1 LAGAQILL
9 EGTERGV
16 LTNAQGRFRFEGIQR
31 SQVTLQVVMIG
42 YQTATQTVAAGN
54 ADVVIVL
61 RERAVELDELV
72 VTGTTGAV
80 QKRALGNTVA
90 TLDAAATMRVA
101 PAVSLSEL
109 LTAKT
114 PGLSIRPAGGA
125 GVGARLKIRGTASLT
140 LDTQPLVYIDGVR
153 ADNAVATGPGIQG
166 GGVSS
171 RLNDINPEDIES
183 IEIIKGPAAAT
194 LYGTE
199 ASSGV
204 IQIITK
210 KGRPGDMTVGMVIR
224 QGINWFP
231 NPEGVFPLNWYKG
244 PETGGELRSLNVIQQ
259 ETDEGRNVFRNGYS
273 QGYSL
278 SLQGGTAQVG
288 YYFSGD
294 FDRTE
299 GYDPSNLSSRYAG
312 RTNLSLSPHPTI
324 DLNANLGLTV
334 IRTRLGR
341 EESPTNSIYGAAV
354 RGNPRYLD
362 TPSRGFY
369 TMPPEVINSI
379 YFVNQDVDRFITSVQ
394 ATHRP
399 LSWLTERLAFGVDFV
414 KEANS
419 VLVPNLTPDLARFI
433 SATAAKGS
441 KSVDLRNATNTTVD
455 YGATATWPLLS
466 NWSGKTSVGFQYYR
480 KFLGIVSASGQQFP
494 APGVTTVGS
503 AAIRLGSDDYVE
515 NVTVGTYV
523 QQEFSL
529 GNRLFLTGAVRAD
542 DNSAFGKDFNIQ
554 VYPKVSA
561 SWVLSEEPFWSLDAL
576 DVFRLRAAFGES
588 GQQPDAFAAIRTF
601 APVTGTSDLP
611 AASPQ
616 SLGNSELGPERGQEL
631 EAGFEASLLDNRLG
645 IDFTFYHQV
654 TKDAILLAPVAP
666 SSGFPGSR
674 FINAGEVR
682 NQGAELLLTA
692 QTARWN
698 RGGLDVTVNLSTNDS
713 KIISLNGLGPIGTT
727 GTAPGGPT
735 AEHREGY
742 APWSFFVKKVV
753 SAELNPDGTTRN
765 ALCDGGPSNNHQP
778 VPCAGAPTVYIGK
791 LDPSFQGSVAPVIT
805 LFDRLRIR
813 ALVDFQTGRTNF
825 AENDWARCSIYRICR
840 ENVAPTEFSPERI
853 AEVQLA
859 GSSLERSIY
868 YVNADFA
875 KLRELSLSYSLPDD
889 VAGRVGAR
897 NGTVTVAGR
906 NLHTW
911 TSWPQFDP
919 ESTKLGL
926 IGGFDQAIAPP
937 MSVFMLTVNLTF

>member
-1 LAGAQILL
+1 MADYGTNATARFGKQILWLGLRLVLATTLTMGSPSPADAQARAVAGRVVTQAGVPLGGAQILL

-16 LTNAQGRFRFEGIQR
+16 LTNAQGLFRLEGIQG

-42 YQTATQTVAAGN
+42 YQTATQTVAAGSV
-54 ADVVIVL
+54 DVVIVL

-140 LDTQPLVYIDGVR
+140 LDTQPLIYIDGVR

-210 KGRPGDMTVGMVIR
+210 KGRPGDMTVGVGIR

-231 NPEGVFPLNWYKG
+231 NPEGVFPTNWYKG
-244 PETGGELRSLNVIQQ
+244 PETGGELRSLNVIQR
-259 ETDEGRNVFRNGYS
+259 EADEGRNVFRNGYS

-278 SLQGGTAQVG
+278 SLQGGTAQAG

-324 DLNANLGLTV
+324 DLNANLGLTA

-341 EESPTNSIYGAAV
+341 EESPTNSIYGAGV

-399 LSWLTERLAFGVDFV
+399 FSWLTERLVFGVDFV
-414 KEANS
+414 KESNS

-433 SATAAKGS
+433 SATAAN
-441 KSVDLRNATNTTVD
+441 D
-455 YGATATWPLLS
+455 
-466 NWSGKTSVGFQYYR
+466 SG
-480 KFLGIVSASGQQFP
+480 
-494 APGVTTVGS
+494 
-503 AAIRLGSDDYVE
+503 
-515 NVTVGTYV
+515 
-523 QQEFSL
+523 SL
-529 GNRLFLTGAVRAD
+529 GCPFTASSRASNRAPLAVVIA
-542 DNSAFGKDFNIQ
+542 
-554 VYPKVSA
+554 
-561 SWVLSEEPFWSLDAL
+561 
-576 DVFRLRAAFGES
+576 
-588 GQQPDAFAAIRTF
+588 TF
-601 APVTGTSDLP
+601 AGLQRPGASRSMSGSTSTAILAARSRIAGSLIAASENASMKTRPRSSAVATTNGALNCAAATEAGRCFSATGTPTRFNPWRLMPIATLRISSARSLWRLTRSRT
-611 AASPQ
+611 ASIEGCACMQQAWRARRHAPLFPVPGEW
-616 SLGNSELGPERGQEL
+616 SSRPRRGI
-631 EAGFEASLLDNRLG
+631 ASYRRPCCRRRR
-645 IDFTFYHQV
+645 
-654 TKDAILLAPVAP
+654 A
-666 SSGFPGSR
+666 R
-674 FINAGEVR
+674 
-682 NQGAELLLTA
+682 QG
-692 QTARWN
+692 
-698 RGGLDVTVNLSTNDS
+698 
-713 KIISLNGLGPIGTT
+713 T
-727 GTAPGGPT
+727 GTRPARAVSRRPPPCRRSRT
-735 AEHREGY
+735 DRSS
-742 APWSFFVKKVV
+742 SF
-753 SAELNPDGTTRN
+753 R
-765 ALCDGGPSNNHQP
+765 
-778 VPCAGAPTVYIGK
+778 
-791 LDPSFQGSVAPVIT
+791 
-805 LFDRLRIR
+805 
-813 ALVDFQTGRTNF
+813 
-825 AENDWARCSIYRICR
+825 
-840 ENVAPTEFSPERI
+840 
-853 AEVQLA
+853 
-859 GSSLERSIY
+859 
-868 YVNADFA
+868 
-875 KLRELSLSYSLPDD
+875 
-889 VAGRVGAR
+889 
-897 NGTVTVAGR
+897 
-906 NLHTW
+906 
-911 TSWPQFDP
+911 
-919 ESTKLGL
+919 
-926 IGGFDQAIAPP
+926 
-937 MSVFMLTVNLTF
+937 